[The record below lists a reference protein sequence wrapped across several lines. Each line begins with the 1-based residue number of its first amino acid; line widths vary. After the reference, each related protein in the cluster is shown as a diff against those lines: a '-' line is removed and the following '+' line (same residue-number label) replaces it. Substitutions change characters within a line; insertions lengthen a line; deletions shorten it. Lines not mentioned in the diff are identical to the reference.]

1 MSQFIEMFG
10 NPVTNTKGWK
20 TAKIKDV
27 APEMPSKEQLSGKIW
42 LLNLDMI
49 ESNTGRII
57 EKVYEDVENALSV
70 QSFDEGNVLFSKL
83 RPYLNKVVI
92 PDEPGMATTE
102 LVPLRPEPSK
112 LHKVFLSHL
121 LRGNQFVNYA
131 NDIAG
136 GTKMPRMPLTEL
148 RNFDCILPP
157 MDKQLE
163 FVFIAEQVD
172 KSKFG
177 DFKSQFIEMFGN
189 PLSLNQKNELKRL
202 GECCILN
209 PRRPNIA
216 LCDTDKV
223 SFIPMPA
230 VSEDGYLVDMT
241 DEEYGKVKKGFTYF
255 ENNDVL
261 FAKITPCME
270 NGKGA
275 IVHGLTNGIGM
286 GSTEFHVL
294 RPINGISS
302 PYWLLA
308 LTRMPIF
315 RERAAKNMSG
325 TGGQKRVSASY
336 LDHFMVGLP
345 AIEEQRRF
353 EAIYKQADKSKFG
366 DFKSQFIEMFGTVEN
381 NTHNFPIMTI
391 GEFANC
397 FAGATPST
405 SHPEYWENGRIRWM
419 SSGEVHKGH
428 VEDTDFRITELGY
441 KSASTRMV
449 PIHSIVIAIAG
460 QGKTRGTVAITEV
473 DLCTNQSL
481 CAIVP
486 DERVNYLYLYHNLQ
500 GRYLE
505 LRGLSGDVNG
515 RGGLNL
521 KIIQKIP
528 VILPPI
534 EKQQQ
539 FASIAQQADKS
550 KSVIQKALV
559 YLNDIQSDEL
569 GKIA

>member
-1 MSQFIEMFG
+1 MSRVKFG
-10 NPVTNTKGWK
+10 DVV
-20 TAKIKDV
+20 KDV
-27 APEMPSKEQLSGKIW
+27 KINIDRLNNPYEYYVAGDHMDSEDLTIHRKGCFTTDDVGPAFIRVFKPGQILYGSRRTYLKKIAVADFEGVCANTTFVFETKDPHAFEQRLLPFIMLSKDFTTWSIAKSKGST
-42 LLNLDMI
+42 NP
-49 ESNTGRII
+49 
-57 EKVYEDVENALSV
+57 Y
-70 QSFDEGNVLFSKL
+70 VLFSDL
-83 RPYLNKVVI
+83 A
-92 PDEPGMATTE
+92 DFEFE
-102 LVPLRPEPSK
+102 
-112 LHKVFLSHL
+112 
-121 LRGNQFVNYA
+121 
-131 NDIAG
+131 
-136 GTKMPRMPLTEL
+136 
-148 RNFDCILPP
+148 LPP
-157 MDKQLE
+157 LE
-163 FVFIAEQVD
+163 EQKVLVD
-172 KSKFG
+172 K
-177 DFKSQFIEMFGN
+177 
-189 PLSLNQKNELKRL
+189 LWAAYRLKEAYKKL
-202 GECCILN
+202 
-209 PRRPNIA
+209 
-216 LCDTDKV
+216 
-223 SFIPMPA
+223 
-230 VSEDGYLVDMT
+230 LVAT
-241 DEEYGKVKKGFTYF
+241 DE
-255 ENNDVL
+255 
-261 FAKITPCME
+261 
-270 NGKGA
+270 
-275 IVHGLTNGIGM
+275 
-286 GSTEFHVL
+286 
-294 RPINGISS
+294 
-302 PYWLLA
+302 
-308 LTRMPIF
+308 
-315 RERAAKNMSG
+315 
-325 TGGQKRVSASY
+325 
-336 LDHFMVGLP
+336 MV
-345 AIEEQRRF
+345 
-353 EAIYKQADKSKFG
+353 
-366 DFKSQFIEMFGTVEN
+366 KSQFIEMFGTVEN

-550 KSVIQKALV
+550 KFGDFKSQFIEMYYNTHNKQTLESVCPIMSKGITPKYVESSSVLVINQACIHWDGQRLGNIKYHNEEIPVRKRILESGDVLLNATGNGTLGRCCVFICPSDNNTYINDGHVIALSTDRAV
-559 YLNDIQSDEL
+559 ILPEVLNTYLSLNDTQAEIYRQYVTGSTNQVDIVFSDIKKMKVPVPSMDEQILFVEVLKQADKSKFEL
-569 GKIA
+569 KQCIENIDKVIKSLING

>member
-1 MSQFIEMFG
+1 MYGSRRTYLKKIAVADFEGVCANTTFVFETKDPHAFEQRLLPFIMLSKDFTTWSIAKSKG
-10 NPVTNTKGWK
+10 STNP
-20 TAKIKDV
+20 
-27 APEMPSKEQLSGKIW
+27 
-42 LLNLDMI
+42 
-49 ESNTGRII
+49 
-57 EKVYEDVENALSV
+57 Y
-70 QSFDEGNVLFSKL
+70 VLFSDL
-83 RPYLNKVVI
+83 A
-92 PDEPGMATTE
+92 DFEFE
-102 LVPLRPEPSK
+102 
-112 LHKVFLSHL
+112 
-121 LRGNQFVNYA
+121 
-131 NDIAG
+131 
-136 GTKMPRMPLTEL
+136 
-148 RNFDCILPP
+148 LPP
-157 MDKQLE
+157 LE
-163 FVFIAEQVD
+163 EQKVLVD
-172 KSKFG
+172 KLWAAYRLKEAYKKLLVAT
-177 DFKSQFIEMFGN
+177 DEMVKSQFIEMFGN

-460 QGKTRGTVAITEV
+460 QGKIRGTVAITEV

-515 RGGLNL
+515 RGVLT
-521 KIIQKIP
+521 
-528 VILPPI
+528 
-534 EKQQQ
+534 
-539 FASIAQQADKS
+539 
-550 KSVIQKALV
+550 
-559 YLNDIQSDEL
+559 
-569 GKIA
+569 

>member
-1 MSQFIEMFG
+1 MKIINLSSIANPISISVQNPSRSDYDRFIGLEHYDSGEPVITRFQGTELLTTSAKAFKANDILIARRNVYLKRAGIVFFDGITSGDSIILRLKEDTQKTIGYSREDLIRYIPFMLNSEHFWIYANKHADGMNSKRISKDTLLEYEFELPSIDEMRDISDKLWAAYRLKEAYKKLLVTTDEMVKSQFIEMFGNPLSLNQKNELKRLGECCILNPRRPNIALCDTDKVSFIPMPAVSEDGYLVDMTDEEYGKVKKSFTYFENNDVLFAKITPCMENGKGAIVHGLTNGIGMGSTEFHVLRPINGISSPYWLLALTRMPIFRERAAKNMSGTGGQKRVSASYLDHFMVGLPAIEEQRRFEAIYRQADKSKFGDFKSQFIEMFG

-172 KSKFG
+172 KSK
-177 DFKSQFIEMFGN
+177 
-189 PLSLNQKNELKRL
+189 
-202 GECCILN
+202 
-209 PRRPNIA
+209 
-216 LCDTDKV
+216 
-223 SFIPMPA
+223 
-230 VSEDGYLVDMT
+230 
-241 DEEYGKVKKGFTYF
+241 
-255 ENNDVL
+255 
-261 FAKITPCME
+261 
-270 NGKGA
+270 
-275 IVHGLTNGIGM
+275 
-286 GSTEFHVL
+286 
-294 RPINGISS
+294 
-302 PYWLLA
+302 
-308 LTRMPIF
+308 
-315 RERAAKNMSG
+315 
-325 TGGQKRVSASY
+325 
-336 LDHFMVGLP
+336 
-345 AIEEQRRF
+345 
-353 EAIYKQADKSKFG
+353 
-366 DFKSQFIEMFGTVEN
+366 
-381 NTHNFPIMTI
+381 
-391 GEFANC
+391 
-397 FAGATPST
+397 
-405 SHPEYWENGRIRWM
+405 
-419 SSGEVHKGH
+419 
-428 VEDTDFRITELGY
+428 
-441 KSASTRMV
+441 
-449 PIHSIVIAIAG
+449 
-460 QGKTRGTVAITEV
+460 
-473 DLCTNQSL
+473 
-481 CAIVP
+481 
-486 DERVNYLYLYHNLQ
+486 
-500 GRYLE
+500 
-505 LRGLSGDVNG
+505 
-515 RGGLNL
+515 
-521 KIIQKIP
+521 
-528 VILPPI
+528 
-534 EKQQQ
+534 
-539 FASIAQQADKS
+539 
-550 KSVIQKALV
+550 SVIQKALV